1 MFLIDEINLMDA
13 ISSLEE
19 CVGKKFNISVF
30 NVSHWDS
37 SVAFQN
43 KMAQVLSLPQ
53 AALPWNYCYSYSI
66 SEQVRQQVL
75 MNLGIPSKQLPETMA
90 LLIQSSTIAIIN
102 IVNLLVHSQKKRLCI
117 LQPSY
122 FSVAACCAA
131 FSLDFGMEEIT
142 FRNGRPQLPT
152 NEILAGGYDCV
163 WITSPVYCTGRY
175 FDAALT
181 EEILRLKDSGLM
193 IITDESLALPG
204 EELLR
209 TIPVDPN
216 ILAIYSPHKAIS
228 VNGLKFSVIACSK
241 YYEEFLDQWLDVLAG
256 SLSGSNRDAVF
267 HYISP
272 NYLTGCVPT
281 YKAYIEERKRDIQQ
295 VIENFPFASMLPDTH
310 GHYINIFTGLQ
321 FRTPKN
327 LMGLLQEMIC
337 ESMVSFFPGTL
348 NGFSP
353 AQGLNFRVNLTGD
366 PVALPDAVG
375 KILAY
380 LEKYYH
386 IHSETVID

>member
-1 MFLIDEINLMDA
+1 MFLIDEINMMDA
-13 ISSLEE
+13 ISALEE
-19 CVGKKFNISVF
+19 DAERKFNISVY

-37 SVAFQN
+37 SLAFQN

-66 SEQVRQQVL
+66 SDQVRQQVL
-75 MNLGIPSKQLPETMA
+75 TNLGVPSKQLPETMA
-90 LLIQSSTIAIIN
+90 LLMQSSTIAIIN
-102 IVNLLVHSQKKRLCI
+102 IVNLLVHYQKKKLCI

-131 FSLDFGMEEIT
+131 FSLDFGTEEIT
-142 FRNGRPQLPT
+142 FQNGHPRFPT
-152 NEILAGGYDCV
+152 NKILAGGYDCV
-163 WITSPVYCTGRY
+163 WITSPIYCTGHY
-175 FDAALT
+175 FDPAIIK
-181 EEILRLKDSGLM
+181 EILRLKGSGLM

-209 TIPVDPN
+209 TLPIDPN
-216 ILAIYSPHKAIS
+216 MFAIYSPHKAIS
-228 VNGLKFSVIACSK
+228 VNGLKFAVIACSK
-241 YYEEFLDQWLDVLAG
+241 YYEEFLDQWLDVFAG

-272 NYLTGCVPT
+272 NYLSECVPA
-281 YKAYIEERKRDIQQ
+281 YKAYIEEQKREIQR
-295 VIENFPFASMLPDTH
+295 VVENYPFASMLPNTD
-310 GHYINIFTGLQ
+310 GHYINIFTSIQ
-321 FRTPKN
+321 FRDTQKLLN
-327 LMGLLQEMIC
+327 LLQEIIY

-348 NGFSP
+348 NGFSL
-353 AQGLNFRVNLTGD
+353 ARGLNFRVNLTGD

-380 LEKYYH
+380 LEKCNHTYY
-386 IHSETVID
+386 ETVTD